1 MSWELHYT
9 SVPRGLEP
17 GAKGFCVV
25 AASPNLPGPLRE
37 RLEGLSGYQQVFPAH
52 DPRAL
57 WNPVVLAHH
66 RLNLGGRPLSLLS
79 RVSFAGLDYTDRSN
93 KYAHH
98 VVIEPSER
106 PAGGPA
112 WLLGR
117 PGFLERAWSGEPRVL
132 PPRRAIPQGDPGPAI
147 ASAWRSATG
156 DAGWAGALAEAFLSN
171 PGRPSYLIYEPGFDP
186 LPLFAEALAILPAS
200 RRWDVDFNTY
210 FTVAP
215 QGLTC
220 AWRGVLAGTPAAA
233 QALKTPGALVLDLTR
248 PLDSPADGPLVHQAR
263 TGEPPAAP
271 SPSRSSPKASRTLAT
286 PAARI
291 ADDPAP
297 EHQLDDDIPVLDLA
311 EVPPPTPSPWRGIQT
326 TDRTRARTPAP
337 SRSRFHAARW
347 GFASAMLLLLMLV
360 AGAAYLHFVGNPEFD
375 ALIVDQEKQIQKAQA
390 QNNPPANAE
399 PEAAPEQPKL
409 AKKTEPAPEAGE
421 PKPDDPASPPTPEPQ
436 PVVADDPGPEIE
448 KPEQKEPAPLPT
460 PGFVHQPLFLD
471 LPELPVASGLR
482 DGADSKPALLD
493 GPRGKVS
500 KITLHQLS
508 VGQKIAAD
516 KRLKVRDPDSTGDVA
531 TWRIGPDDDGRGLT
545 YTTFDI
551 AEVETKPEGLV
562 FTWVDK
568 SASNVNFVNLAEA
581 LRDSVLELTIGEPE
595 SAAERVFVVLRK
607 LKPLAKPIELSSPQT
622 PNRYDNAL
630 PALWATGRNL
640 GASTWR
646 LEARRFQID
655 AIDSEGQPQRLQ
667 GENRSKKPQP
677 EFAIVPEAVY
687 LEVGSSDPVAR
698 APKTD
703 EHALREGNLAIT
715 LKSRNRRTDEEED
728 WRKMESRLENNKA
741 ELAALR
747 EKNGN
752 KKNTKRIGEL
762 EEAIKSDEAKRKELE
777 PNHRIYA
784 LMENNQ
790 GVRLSLSLILGLR
803 LADGTFLD
811 LARIGEFPEGPK
823 EP

>member
-9 SVPRGLEP
+9 SVPRGLDP
-17 GAKGFCVV
+17 GSKGFCVV
-25 AASPNLPGPLRE
+25 AASPNLPAPLRE

-52 DPRAL
+52 DPRAPL
-57 WNPVVLAHH
+57 NPVVLAHH

-132 PPRRAIPQGDPGPAI
+132 PPRRAIPQGDPAPAI

-186 LPLFAEALAILPAS
+186 LPLFAEALAILPKS
-200 RRWDVDFNTY
+200 RRWDIDFNTY

-233 QALKTPGALVLDLTR
+233 QALKSPGALVLDLTR
-248 PLDSPADGPLVHQAR
+248 SLGSPADGPLVHQAR
-263 TGEPPAAP
+263 TGERPATSAP
-271 SPSRSSPKASRTLAT
+271 SPSRSTPSASRIRTI
-286 PAARI
+286 PAARV

-297 EHQLDDDIPVLDLA
+297 EFQLDDDLPELDLA

-326 TDRTRARTPAP
+326 TDRPRPRTPAAT
-337 SRSRFHAARW
+337 RSRFHAARW
-347 GFASAMLLLLMLV
+347 GFASAMLLLLMLA
-360 AGAAYLHFVGNPEFD
+360 AGAAYLHFVEKSESD
-375 ALIVDQEKQIQKAQA
+375 ALIDNQEKQIQKAQA
-390 QNNPPANAE
+390 QNHPPAIDE
-399 PEAAPEQPKL
+399 PKAAPEQPKVVE
-409 AKKTEPAPEAGE
+409 KTEPTPEAGE
-421 PKPDDPASPPTPEPQ
+421 PKPDAPAPPPTPKVQ
-436 PVVADDPGPEIE
+436 PVVADDPSPEAE
-448 KPEQKEPAPLPT
+448 KPEQKEPALLPT
-460 PGFVHQPLFLD
+460 PDFVHQPLFLD

-508 VGQKIAAD
+508 GGQKIAAE
-516 KRLKVRDPDSTGDVA
+516 KKLKVRNPDSNGDVA

-551 AEVETKPEGLV
+551 AEVEIKPDELI

-568 SASNVNFVNLAEA
+568 SASNLNFVNLAEA

-595 SAAERVFVVLRK
+595 NDAERVFVVLRK
-607 LKPLAKPIELSSPQT
+607 LKPLAKPIELSSPQK
-622 PNRYDNAL
+622 PNRYDNTL

-640 GASTWR
+640 GAATWR

-655 AIDSEGQPQRLQ
+655 AIDSEGQPRRLQ

-687 LEVGSSDPVAR
+687 LEIGSSDPAAL

-703 EHALREGNLAIT
+703 ERAIREGNLAIT
-715 LKSRNRRTDEEED
+715 LKSRNRRTDEEKA
-728 WRKMESRLENNKA
+728 WRETESRLENHKA
-741 ELAALR
+741 ELAALF
-747 EKNGN
+747 EKGRNE
-752 KKNTKRIGEL
+752 KTQKRIGEL
-762 EEAIKSDEAKRKELE
+762 EKLIEDDEAIRKKLE

-790 GVRLSLSLILGLR
+790 GARLSLILGLR
-803 LADGTFLD
+803 LDDGTFLD
-811 LARIGEFPEGPK
+811 LARIGEFPEGP
-823 EP
+823 